1 MTRKARVETEF
12 IRLAAALCS
21 GDDRLVRECVNFA
34 LDAGATTPQ
43 IREVIHTSY
52 LFDGYPTALEGF
64 RILGEM
70 TGAPKFKPDEPQ
82 PTSCLGHTGD
92 EFSYT
97 GDSVRQWR
105 ERGEKL
111 SRVIYG
117 PQFDTLIERVKKM
130 APELA
135 DAMMVEGYGKVLARP
150 ELDPALRELC
160 VVAILAAKNRPRQL
174 LSHSLGAMRLGVKPA
189 QLRALTGLLEGVAPR
204 ANLKRASGV
213 IEEAARKYRAP

>member
-1 MTRKARVETEF
+1 MPLKVEARRQSASERLEASFV
-12 IRLAAALCS
+12 RLAAALCS
-21 GDDRLVRECVNFA
+21 GDDRLVRECVNRA
-34 LDAGATTPQ
+34 LDAGATVQ
-43 IREVIHTSY
+43 QLREVIHTSY

-64 RILGEM
+64 RILGEI
-70 TGAPKFKPDEPQ
+70 TGAPKVKPV
-82 PTSCLGHTGD
+82 
-92 EFSYT
+92 EFNYT

-117 PQFDTLIERVKKM
+117 PQFDTLIERVRKM

-189 QLRALTGLLEGVAPR
+189 WLRALTGLLEGVAPR

-213 IEEAARKYRAP
+213 IEEAARKYSAP